1 MEEAPGISLANR
13 NYESYKSV
21 VSRKELVTELAS
33 RQKLVADIVAIEK
46 KLLSIVF
53 KRLVFMNA
61 MGSVGTC

>member
-1 MEEAPGISLANR
+1 MEKAPGISRANR

-21 VSRKELVTELAS
+21 VSRNELVAELAS
-33 RQKLVADIVAIEK
+33 RQKFVADIVAIEK

-53 KRLVFMNA
+53 KRLVFINA